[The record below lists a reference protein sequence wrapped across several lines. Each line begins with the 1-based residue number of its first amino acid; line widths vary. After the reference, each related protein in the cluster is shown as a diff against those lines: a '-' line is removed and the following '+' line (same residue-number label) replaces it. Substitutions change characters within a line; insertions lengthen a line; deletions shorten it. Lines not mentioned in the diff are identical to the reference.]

1 MVMNEAIIKLHRA
14 KLVPA
19 VSSFIFGIALIIARK
34 SAMDVA
40 IKIAAAMLMIGSVG
54 CLLMYFFGP
63 VNHESPQLG
72 IGIAMACVGVLV
84 WFISETLVDLFP
96 GIAGITLLLNGM
108 SNLFILR
115 SPEEQTQNWVVIL
128 ISAVM
133 VVGGFLILLQ
143 PAAIADALMIY
154 IGVSYVLNGIL
165 DLLLM
170 HLAKDALLKSFP
182 PQE

>member
-1 MVMNEAIIKLHRA
+1 MNEAIIKLHRA

-19 VSSFIFGIALIIARK
+19 VFSLIFGVALIIARK

-40 IKIAAAMLMIGSVG
+40 IKIAAAMLMLGGVG
-54 CLLMYFFGP
+54 CLLMFFFSP
-63 VNHESPQLG
+63 VKREMTQL
-72 IGIAMACVGVLV
+72 AVGVLMGAAGV
-84 WFISETLVDLFP
+84 LGWFISETLVDLFP

-115 SPEEQTQNWVVIL
+115 SSEEQTQNWIVIL

-154 IGVSYVLNGIL
+154 IGVSYILNGIL

-170 HLAKDALLKSFP
+170 HLAKDALLKAFP
-182 PQE
+182 PQQ

>member
-1 MVMNEAIIKLHRA
+1 MATEKKTDSI
-14 KLVPA
+14 VPA
-19 VSSFIFGIALIIARK
+19 RK
-34 SAMDVA
+34 E
-40 IKIAAAMLMIGSVG
+40 MLMIGGVG

-72 IGIAMACVGVLV
+72 IGLAMAAAGVLG

-143 PAAIADALMIY
+143 PAAIADALMI
-154 IGVSYVLNGIL
+154 
-165 DLLLM
+165 
-170 HLAKDALLKSFP
+170 
-182 PQE
+182 